1 MHGIPRVHGSPWGRG
16 WPVGGLLT
24 SQGCCSVGC
33 RHKTAE
39 QKLAEWQSQ
48 AKERELEKVAIKHI
62 KEQAKAAQREEMM
75 EVSLCKPG
83 CAV

>member
-1 MHGIPRVHGSPWGRG
+1 MRAQC
-16 WPVGGLLT
+16 WPVGRLLT
-24 SQGCCSVGC
+24 AQGCCSAGC

-75 EVSLCKPG
+75 EVS
-83 CAV
+83 